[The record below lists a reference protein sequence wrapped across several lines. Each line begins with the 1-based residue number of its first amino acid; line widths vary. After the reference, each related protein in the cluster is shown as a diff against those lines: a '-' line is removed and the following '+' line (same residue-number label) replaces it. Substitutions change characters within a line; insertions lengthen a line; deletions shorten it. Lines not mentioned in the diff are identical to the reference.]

1 MFVKTLTAALAIFA
15 IALSGAAYAGAVY
28 QGGPKSDV
36 TRGATSQTIE
46 IRKPYAKYEPGTP
59 VSKKNRHIYMG
70 GPQSGVPH
78 VR

>member
-1 MFVKTLTAALAIFA
+1 MLVRTFTATALV

-36 TRGATSQTIE
+36 TRGASSQTIE
-46 IRKPYAKYEPGTP
+46 IKKPYAKYEPGTP
-59 VSKKNRHIYMG
+59 LSKNRHIYQG
-70 GPQSGVPH
+70 GPQTGVPH

>member
-36 TRGATSQTIE
+36 TRGASSQTIE
-46 IRKPYAKYEPGTP
+46 IKKPYAKYEPGTP
-59 VSKKNRHIYMG
+59 LSKNRHIYQG
-70 GPQSGVPH
+70 GPQTGVPH